1 MDFMGWVH
9 RRTTRAASHDAREI
23 AELAERVTRLNPRL
37 RFVSHYQR
45 QLQPALE
52 HALDY
57 VRELVRCLPA
67 PHQATAHT
75 WGSDSCIHAF
85 FGTPRD
91 VAPTLSRSPEL
102 REFFDQSPQTQMAY
116 AVLGM
121 AMTRRTT
128 LGVALEGE
136 VMRSD
141 VPQTNIC
148 FSDHKVRIISDS
160 DAALRAEIV
169 RRIFDQLAL
178 EGLARF
184 TAGKSRRDVLD
195 REQTLLVARLRL
207 LERQGMGMRSVV
219 GGDGETS
226 PAEAA
231 RLHEQI
237 ASNEHEL
244 SQLAVGTG
252 VLERQLACLSETLM
266 DAHTSFFLD
275 HANLRLSATNVL
287 LAPDNPAPACD
298 MELLTAH
305 VPGDP
310 PLVRTFSLVT
320 IARGDMLSTLALL
333 DEAERLL

>member
-1 MDFMGWVH
+1 MGWVH

-57 VRELVRCLPA
+57 VRELVRCIPA

-75 WGSDSCIHAF
+75 WGSDACIHAF

-102 REFFDQSPQTQMAY
+102 RDFFDRSPQTQIAH

-148 FSDHKVRIISDS
+148 FSDHKVRIISDT

-169 RRIFDQLAL
+169 RRILDQLAL

-184 TAGKSRRDVLD
+184 AAGKSRRDVLD
-195 REQTLLVARLRL
+195 REQTLAKLR
-207 LERQGMGMRSVV
+207 
-219 GGDGETS
+219 
-226 PAEAA
+226 
-231 RLHEQI
+231 EQI
-237 ASNEHEL
+237 AGNEHEL
-244 SQLAVGTG
+244 SQLAVSTG
-252 VLERQLACLSETLM
+252 VLERQLACLTETLM
-266 DAHTSFFLD
+266 DAHTSFTID
-275 HANLRLSATNVL
+275 HDNLRLSATNVL
-287 LAPDNPAPACD
+287 LAPDNPAPACEL
-298 MELLTAH
+298 ELLTAH

-310 PLVRTFSLVT
+310 PLVRTFTLVT
-320 IARGDMLSTLALL
+320 IARADMLSALALL